1 MTYKGSFAPV
11 THFFGYQGR
20 SGHPSTFDCSL
31 ASTMGFTAGILI
43 NNKLTGLCVS
53 IKNLTQDPS
62 VWRCGAVPI
71 LSLLEHYPKQGF
83 KADDLI
89 VKSDNVHHSSRAFQ
103 KMKSQNSRWRME
115 DRYTNP
121 GPIQFYLDEKNEN
134 NKFAVTL
141 DSMYS

>member
-1 MTYKGSFAPV
+1 LVEREIQGKSIKLSQIETEKLIAYLVEEELKQRKKLKTYKGSFAPV

-43 NNKLTGLCVS
+43 NNRLTGLCVS

-62 VWRCGAVPI
+62 LWRCGAVPI

-89 VKSDNVHHSSRAFQ
+89 VKSDNVHHNSKAF
-103 KMKSQNSRWRME
+103 
-115 DRYTNP
+115 
-121 GPIQFYLDEKNEN
+121 
-134 NKFAVTL
+134 
-141 DSMYS
+141 

>member
-1 MTYKGSFAPV
+1 LVEREIQGKSIKLSQIETEKLIAYLVEEELKQRKKLKMYKGSFAPV

-31 ASTMGFTAGILI
+31 ASTMGFTAGVLI

-83 KADDLI
+83 KTDDLI
-89 VKSDNVHHSSRAFQ
+89 VKSDNVH
-103 KMKSQNSRWRME
+103 QNSKA
-115 DRYTNP
+115 
-121 GPIQFYLDEKNEN
+121 F
-134 NKFAVTL
+134 
-141 DSMYS
+141 